1 MARAKPTHPP
11 IVVISGDEEFQKGAL
26 LRATLDK
33 LLPPEVDRALAL
45 AEYDGTRSE
54 ESGGPS
60 YAAVMD
66 DLQTLPFLADRRV
79 VVIRDADKFVSAHR
93 ARLEE
98 YLTRPAPTGVL
109 VLECRTFLTTTRL
122 AKAIP
127 AAGGELHACKS
138 LRGAALADFAVERA
152 RALGKRLDL
161 RVAQQIV
168 ALVGDE
174 QGLIATEVEKL
185 CLFAN
190 ERAEIT
196 AADVTQLVGES
207 REEVIFAVMD
217 SAGIG
222 RRKQALELWERVLAS
237 DPDAVYRTVGGV
249 AFVLRRWLAA
259 HEMLAERQSVFSIA
273 PKVGMYGRAQEL
285 EQLLRRLPPAR
296 IKRALAQLADLD
308 TQSKLGARSIETGVT
323 ALLCELSA

>member
-1 MARAKPTHPP
+1 MARAKPRHPP
-11 IVVISGDEEFQKGAL
+11 IVVISGDEEFQKSAV
-26 LRATLDK
+26 LRATLDR

-54 ESGGPS
+54 EAGGPS

-66 DLQTLPFLADRRV
+66 DLLTLPFLADRRV

-93 ARLEE
+93 TRLEE
-98 YLTRPAPTGVL
+98 YLARPAPTGVL

-127 AAGGELHACKS
+127 PAGGELHACKS
-138 LRGAALADFAVERA
+138 LRGAALVDFAVERA
-152 RALGKRLDL
+152 RALGKRLDA

-174 QGLIATEVEKL
+174 QGLIASEIEKL
-185 CLFAN
+185 CLFAI
-190 ERAEIT
+190 ERPEIS

-222 RRKQALELWERVLAS
+222 RRKQALELWERVLSS

-249 AFVLRRWLAA
+249 AFVLRRWLSA

-296 IKRALAQLADLD
+296 IRRALAQLADLD